1 MRIGIPRESRPGE
14 TLVAATAKTAS
25 QLAALGYDVV
35 VEQGAGAAA
44 DQPDAAYEEAGV
56 RVGRAPRSGRATSW
70 SRSTRPPTTRS
81 AGCVR
86 GATVVALMAPARSP
100 ELVERLGA
108 AGVTALAMDAVP
120 RISRAQSMDVLSSM
134 ANVAGYRA
142 VIEAA
147 HEFGRLFTG
156 QVTAAG
162 KVPPARVFV
171 VGAGVAGLAAI
182 GAAGSLGAIVR
193 AFDVRPEVAEQVE
206 SMGAQFVTVDMEQ
219 EVSSDG
225 YAKEMTAEQEAAT
238 AAMYDEEARAADIVI
253 TTALIPG
260 RPAPL
265 LVTAETVAAMQPG
278 SVVVDMAAANGG
290 NVAAT
295 VTDERVVTDNGVTV
309 LGYTDLAGRLAAQTS
324 QLYGTNIVN
333 LLKLLTPEKDG
344 QLTLDMDDVVQR
356 GITVTR
362 DGEVMWPPPPVQVS
376 AAPTGEPHAGDAGRE
391 GAADAARPAPQA
403 VRRRAGRRG
412 LPRARDPRAA
422 QLPAE
427 PHRLRARGGHRLLR
441 HRQRAPRAAHAADER
456 HQRDQRDHRG
466 RRDPAGA
473 DRQPRGP
480 DASPGWPSCSPAS
493 TSSVASSSPGGCST
507 CSRRAEPVVS
517 FVTGAYI
524 LAALLF
530 ILALAGLSKHETA
543 RRGNAFGMAG
553 MALALVATLLLVLD
567 YLTDDLIVRQAPVV
581 VGLVIILVAGTVGA
595 VIGIRLA
602 RGVEMTGMPEL
613 IAMMH
618 SFVGLAAV
626 LVGYNTYIEVA
637 SPTTSAGADAVHN
650 AEVFLGVFIGAVTFT
665 GSIVANLKLSAR
677 MKSAPA
683 DAARPPPAQPGDP
696 RRLGRADGLVHARRR
711 LGRDGAA
718 GAHDRRSR
726 WCSASTSSP
735 RSAAATCPSS
745 CRCSTAT
752 RAGRPRPPASC
763 SATTC

>member
-44 DQPDAAYEEAGV
+44 DQPDVAFTDAGV
-56 RVGRAPRSGRATSW
+56 PVVPADEVWSSDVVVKVNAPTDDEVGRL
-70 SRSTRPPTTRS
+70 RP
-81 AGCVR
+81 
-86 GATVVALMAPARSP
+86 GATVISLMAPARSP
-100 ELVERLGA
+100 ELVERLSA

-206 SMGAQFVTVDMEQ
+206 SMGAQFVTINDPAMEAAA
-219 EVSSDG
+219 SSDG

-265 LVTAETVAAMQPG
+265 LVTAETIAAMRPG

-295 VTDERVVTDNGVTV
+295 VTDERVVTANGVTV

-324 QLYGTNIVN
+324 QLYGTNVVN

-344 QLTLDMDDVVQR
+344 QLTLDLDDVVQR

-362 DGEVMWPPPPVQVS
+362 DGATMWPPPPVQVS
-376 AAPTGEPHAGDAGRE
+376 AAPAAPAAVEKEP
-391 GAADAARPAPQA
+391 AAEKAPPDP
-403 VRRRAGRRG
+403 RRRLYAAG
-412 LPRARDPRAA
+412 L
-422 QLPAE
+422 
-427 PHRLRARGGHRLLR
+427 
-441 HRQRAPRAAHAADER
+441 
-456 HQRDQRDHRG
+456 
-466 RRDPAGA
+466 GA
-473 DRQPRGP
+473 
-480 DASPGWPSCSPAS
+480 
-493 TSSVASSSPGGCST
+493 
-507 CSRRAEPVVS
+507 VV
-517 FVTGAYI
+517 F
-524 LAALLF
+524 
-530 ILALAGLSKHETA
+530 LALATLAPPSFLPSLTVFVLAVVIGFYVI
-543 RRGNAFGMAG
+543 GNVHH
-553 MALALVATLLLVLD
+553 ALHTPLMSVTNAISGI
-567 YLTDDLIVRQAPVV
+567 IVVGAILQAPVDN
-581 VGLVIILVAGTVGA
+581 LA
-595 VIGIRLA
+595 VQ
-602 RGVEMTGMPEL
+602 L
-613 IAMMH
+613 IAA
-618 SFVGLAAV
+618 VAILLASINV
-626 LVGYNTYIEVA
+626 FGGFLVTR
-637 SPTTSAGADAVHN
+637 
-650 AEVFLGVFIGAVTFT
+650 
-665 GSIVANLKLSAR
+665 R
-677 MKSAPA
+677 MLNMFQK
-683 DAARPPPAQPGDP
+683 G
-696 RRLGRADGLVHARRR
+696 
-711 LGRDGAA
+711 
-718 GAHDRRSR
+718 
-726 WCSASTSSP
+726 
-735 RSAAATCPSS
+735 
-745 CRCSTAT
+745 
-752 RAGRPRPPASC
+752 
-763 SATTC
+763 

>member
-1 MRIGIPRESRPGE
+1 VRIGIPRESRPGE

-25 QLAALGYDVV
+25 QLAALGYNVV
-35 VEQGAGAAA
+35 IEDGAGAAA
-44 DQPDAAYEEAGV
+44 DQPDSAYADAGV
-56 RVGRAPRSGRATSW
+56 AVGTSEAVWASDVVVKVNAPTEDEIARLR
-70 SRSTRPPTTRS
+70 
-81 AGCVR
+81 R

-100 ELVERLGA
+100 ELVERLAA

-265 LVTAETVAAMQPG
+265 LITAETVAAMRPG

-295 VTDERVVTDNGVTV
+295 VTDERVVTANGVTV

-333 LLKLLTPEKDG
+333 LLTLLTPAKDG
-344 QLTLDMDDVVQR
+344 TLALDLDDVVQR
-356 GITVTR
+356 GIAVTR

-376 AAPTGEPHAGDAGRE
+376 AAPAATQVMPVEKAPPEP
-391 GAADAARPAPQA
+391 
-403 VRRRAGRRG
+403 V
-412 LPRARDPRAA
+412 DPRRKWYAA
-422 QLPAE
+422 
-427 PHRLRARGGHRLLR
+427 G
-441 HRQRAPRAAHAADER
+441 
-456 HQRDQRDHRG
+456 
-466 RRDPAGA
+466 
-473 DRQPRGP
+473 
-480 DASPGWPSCSPAS
+480 
-493 TSSVASSSPGGCST
+493 
-507 CSRRAEPVVS
+507 
-517 FVTGAYI
+517 
-524 LAALLF
+524 LAAVAFAVLASLAPGTF
-530 ILALAGLSKHETA
+530 LGHFTVFALAVVVGYYVISNVSHALHTPLMAET
-543 RRGNAFGMAG
+543 NAISGIILVGGILQVGSDNLAVMV
-553 MALALVATLLLVLD
+553 LALVAV
-567 YLTDDLIVRQAPVV
+567 
-581 VGLVIILVAGTVGA
+581 
-595 VIGIRLA
+595 
-602 RGVEMTGMPEL
+602 
-613 IAMMH
+613 
-618 SFVGLAAV
+618 F
-626 LVGYNTYIEVA
+626 VA
-637 SPTTSAGADAVHN
+637 SINIFGG
-650 AEVFLGVFIGAVTFT
+650 FLVT
-665 GSIVANLKLSAR
+665 LR
-677 MKSAPA
+677 MLQMFRK
-683 DAARPPPAQPGDP
+683 D
-696 RRLGRADGLVHARRR
+696 
-711 LGRDGAA
+711 
-718 GAHDRRSR
+718 
-726 WCSASTSSP
+726 
-735 RSAAATCPSS
+735 
-745 CRCSTAT
+745 
-752 RAGRPRPPASC
+752 
-763 SATTC
+763 

>member
-25 QLAALGYDVV
+25 QLAGLGYDVV
-35 VEQGAGAAA
+35 VEAGAGAAA
-44 DQPDAAYEEAGV
+44 DQPDTAFADAGIA
-56 RVGRAPRSGRATSW
+56 VGTADDVWSSDVVVKVNAPTEPEIARMR
-70 SRSTRPPTTRS
+70 
-81 AGCVR
+81 R
-86 GATVVALMAPARSP
+86 GATVVSLMAPARSP
-100 ELVERLGA
+100 ELVEQLAA

-260 RPAPL
+260 RPAPQ
-265 LVTAETVAAMQPG
+265 LVTAETVAAMKPG

-295 VTDERVVTDNGVTV
+295 VKDERVVTANGVTV

-344 QLTLDMDDVVQR
+344 VLTLDMDDVIQR
-356 GITVTR
+356 GIAVTR

-376 AAPTGEPHAGDAGRE
+376 AAPSAPAAEVAQKEP
-391 GAADAARPAPQA
+391 PAPPDP
-403 VRRRAGRRG
+403 RRR
-412 LPRARDPRAA
+412 LYAA
-422 QLPAE
+422 
-427 PHRLRARGGHRLLR
+427 
-441 HRQRAPRAAHAADER
+441 
-456 HQRDQRDHRG
+456 
-466 RRDPAGA
+466 
-473 DRQPRGP
+473 
-480 DASPGWPSCSPAS
+480 
-493 TSSVASSSPGGCST
+493 
-507 CSRRAEPVVS
+507 
-517 FVTGAYI
+517 
-524 LAALLF
+524 
-530 ILALAGLSKHETA
+530 
-543 RRGNAFGMAG
+543 
-553 MALALVATLLLVLD
+553 
-567 YLTDDLIVRQAPVV
+567 
-581 VGLVIILVAGTVGA
+581 
-595 VIGIRLA
+595 
-602 RGVEMTGMPEL
+602 
-613 IAMMH
+613 
-618 SFVGLAAV
+618 GLAAV
-626 LVGYNTYIEVA
+626 
-637 SPTTSAGADAVHN
+637 
-650 AEVFLGVFIGAVTFT
+650 VFLA
-665 GSIVANLKLSAR
+665 L
-677 MKSAPA
+677 
-683 DAARPPPAQPGDP
+683 
-696 RRLGRADGLVHARRR
+696 
-711 LGRDGAA
+711 
-718 GAHDRRSR
+718 
-726 WCSASTSSP
+726 
-735 RSAAATCPSS
+735 ATL
-745 CRCSTAT
+745 R
-752 RAGRPRPPASC
+752 PASFLP
-763 SATTC
+763 SLTVFVLAVVIGFYVIGNVHHALHTPLMSVTNAISGIIVVGAILQAPVDNLASQDHRRGGHPARQHQRLRWLPRHPTDAQHVPEGLIRWSRS